1 MNNTTIITLFG
12 EEFMVDFYYD
22 AGTNYVITS
31 TSLQPND
38 PEVLEVECLRHNTLP
53 KEFCDQICDDYAEQI
68 ADLVYEQIKG

>member
-22 AGTNYVITS
+22 AGANYVITS

-38 PEVLEVECLRHNTLP
+38 PEVLEIECLRHNVLAQ
-53 KEFCDQICDDYAEQI
+53 EFCDQICDDYAEQI
-68 ADLVYEQIKG
+68 ADLVYEQIRG